1 MGGLPA
7 GAAQSFSVPAELR
20 SYDHVTSIEFIQIDP
35 NLPCPLSAAYRPT
48 SGGAEMLIR
57 RETPDLHKLA
67 LTEEEARSLIKG
79 LDEAGLFEWN
89 RVYCPA
95 QGNFRVTATEW
106 RLAVEFD
113 RKPAKHED
121 AFQSEG
127 ENEFP
132 DGYDA
137 VVSLLVHERIE
148 SFEISE

>member
-7 GAAQSFSVPAELR
+7 GAAQSFSVPAQLR
-20 SYDHVTSIEFIQIDP
+20 SYDHITSIEFIQIDP
-35 NLPCPLSAAYRPT
+35 NVPCPLSAAYRPT
-48 SGGAEMLIR
+48 SDGAEMLIR

-67 LTEEEARSLIKG
+67 LIEEQARSLIED

-95 QGNFRVTATEW
+95 QGSFSVAATEW

-132 DGYDA
+132 DSYDA